1 MKPVRILI
9 VEDEA
14 IVAMDIQARLEQRG
28 YAIAGMAA
36 TGEDAIRLAAQA
48 RPDLV
53 LMDIRLRGEMDG
65 ITAASQIRERFRLPV
80 IFLTAH
86 AEETTLQRA
95 KVAEPFGYIL
105 KPFEERELHTLIEM
119 ALYKHRAEEEIR
131 HLSRL
136 YAALS
141 QINQMIV
148 RASDIPALLQDTCV
162 LAVRF
167 GHFKL
172 VWLGEIIPG
181 KALPRIH
188 AVSGEAELETGV
200 SGPSRFS
207 AGRVAARRRVLGV
220 AAGTGPHGTDA
231 RHGQWF
237 VG

>member
-141 QINQMIV
+141 QIRVQSHVQIQHLHRIAGFLGHDPQQG
-148 RASDIPALLQDTCV
+148 RARPG
-162 LAVRF
+162 AVHRRWAIGRRS
-167 GHFKL
+167 GH
-172 VWLGEIIPG
+172 
-181 KALPRIH
+181 
-188 AVSGEAELETGV
+188 
-200 SGPSRFS
+200 
-207 AGRVAARRRVLGV
+207 RR
-220 AAGTGPHGTDA
+220 
-231 RHGQWF
+231 
-237 VG
+237 